1 MQPFRWNIT
10 RREQLGRLVERAPG
24 NVYASFAEDIRLAS
38 ARVIAAAGDAGLLF
52 VGRSPET
59 LFDYLSGILAET
71 SWFDRL
77 LLLNISMRYMS
88 PDDIERENPASI
100 SAFAEHLA
108 ALGIA
113 PEQIASAP
121 QPLAL
126 VDLVSSGST
135 FKHVTELI
143 LGLAKQDGIDR
154 NAVRRRMRFVG
165 LTWRRK
171 NSPNTYRWQQHAD
184 WLEKFPGTVVRNVSI
199 PGRLWDY
206 LGNRQE
212 KVIPTNPPW
221 RWADAAIAGPPREEE
236 HLLALRRALDIYD
249 LGSSK
254 LERQKFSERLA
265 RQQAMRE
272 PWCRGLVG
280 ELRKKSAQA

>member
-24 NVYASFAEDIRLAS
+24 EVYANFAEDIRRAS
-38 ARVIAAAGDAGLLF
+38 ARVIAASGDAGLLF

-77 LLLNISMRYMS
+77 LLLNISIRYMS

-108 ALGIA
+108 ALGIT

-135 FKHVTELI
+135 FRHVTELI
-143 LGLAKQDGIDR
+143 FGLAAQESVDV
-154 NAVRRRMRFVG
+154 NAVRRRLRFVG
-165 LTWRRK
+165 LTWRSK
-171 NSPNTYRWQQHAD
+171 NSPNTYRWQQHAA
-184 WLEKFPGTVVRNVSI
+184 WLSKFPGTVVWNVSI

-206 LGNRQE
+206 LGNTQHKTTRSYGA
-212 KVIPTNPPW
+212 
-221 RWADAAIAGPPREEE
+221 WAWGDRRLASPDRAPER
-236 HLLALRRALDIYD
+236 LRALRLASD
-249 LGSSK
+249 LFELGRRRRTRRELSS
-254 LERQKFSERLA
+254 RLA
-265 RQQAMRE
+265 ATSAMRQR
-272 PWCRGLVG
+272 WLRTLVG
-280 ELRKKSAQA
+280 ELRR